1 MCRWTLKWQ
10 SAFRVGNMTYQ
21 QGTGYFS
28 CIVKQ
33 VQMHRNITISF
44 ISVEDNAY
52 DDYIL
57 MQNQWWKISYV
68 KFLSFR
74 SKEVIWLNRWQMVK
88 LPFNPPSNQTRT
100 LWLFDLNK
108 SKPFQ
113 SNNTTRQGEN
123 GLLILKLHLFLPHL
137 CSWRVHQQGICRKF
151 KVSKESNWCLAGPFL
166 EILRK

>member
-1 MCRWTLKWQ
+1 
-10 SAFRVGNMTYQ
+10 
-21 QGTGYFS
+21 
-28 CIVKQ
+28 
-33 VQMHRNITISF
+33 MHRNITITF

-108 SKPFQ
+108 SKPPSKVIIPHDREKMGCSFWNCTYFCDICVHGM
-113 SNNTTRQGEN
+113 SISRAYAGS
-123 GLLILKLHLFLPHL
+123 LKYPKKVIGV
-137 CSWRVHQQGICRKF
+137 SRVHF
-151 KVSKESNWCLAGPFL
+151 
-166 EILRK
+166 